1 MPSAWP
7 LAQVWTDLSDHVIS
21 TITNSALLLLPV
33 ALSFSFGL
41 VALGKKLLGI
51 RRR

>member
-7 LAQVWTDLSDHVIS
+7 LAQVWTDLSEHVIT